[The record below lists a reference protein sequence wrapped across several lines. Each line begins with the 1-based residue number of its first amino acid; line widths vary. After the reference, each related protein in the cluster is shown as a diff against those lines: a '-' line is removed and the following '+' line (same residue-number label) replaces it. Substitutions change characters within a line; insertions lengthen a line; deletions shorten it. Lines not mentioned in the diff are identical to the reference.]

1 MCRAPLDDW
10 TNGGYVMSY
19 SRVVSVVLVLFGVG
33 LHTLNFMHSSLSV
46 NQQEI
51 LKRIMLV
58 VHT

>member
-1 MCRAPLDDW
+1 MDDW